1 VVNSKAEVIEDEE
14 EVFDNKEVVMWR
26 RRRS

>member
-26 RRRS
+26 RRRL

>member
-14 EVFDNKEVVMWR
+14 EVFDNKEVITWR